1 MRGRLWAASF
11 YAGFRNSREFV
22 DITLKIEYN
31 ALLYA
36 YPRDRH
42 RGGRPELFQMRGPI
56 ILELNEKLQEVCRL
70 FKIEDEFLGYETI
83 QMGNVNKTYKV
94 NFRLPDGQPKSFLV
108 QNVNTYAFREPVGLM
123 ENIDRVTEHIRAKC
137 PGKTALHFHHTY
149 DRKTYVEDGE
159 NFWRMTN
166 YIPSVT
172 YNSVKDSRTLRNAGM
187 AFGEFQ
193 TQLADFE
200 IGLLHETIPNF
211 HNTRSRYENFLRAVE
226 ADSANRVREVRDEIA
241 FLKEVQDRACSLTD
255 MQKAGKLPL
264 RVTHNDTKINNVLFS
279 REDNSAL
286 VVIDLD
292 TVMPGLVGHDF
303 GDAIRFAA
311 NFVEE
316 DCPEYEK
323 AGVDL
328 DVFRAFAEG
337 FLSQTAHTLTVNEV
351 NTLALSCFALTTEL
365 AVRFLEDYLRGD
377 PYFKINYPEHNL
389 VRTRCQI
396 ALAKDMLR
404 KLPQM
409 ETIVRECVA
418 SAK

>member
-1 MRGRLWAASF
+1 M
-11 YAGFRNSREFV
+11 
-22 DITLKIEYN
+22 DMDK
-31 ALLYA
+31 
-36 YPRDRH
+36 
-42 RGGRPELFQMRGPI
+42 
-56 ILELNEKLQEVCRL
+56 KLQEVCRL
-70 FKIEDEFLGYETI
+70 FKIEDTYVGYETV

-94 NFRLPDGQPKSFLV
+94 DFLLPDGKPKSFLV

-123 ENIDRVTEHIRAKC
+123 ENIDRVTEHIRAKR
-137 PGKTALHFHHTY
+137 PGKTALHFHHTH
-149 DRKTYVEDGE
+149 DRKTYVVDGE

-166 YIPSVT
+166 YIDSVT
-172 YNSVKDSRTLRNAGM
+172 YNSVKDPTVLRNAGM

-211 HNTRSRYENFLRAVE
+211 HNTRARYEKFLQVVE
-226 ADSANRVREVRDEIA
+226 ADPVGRLQEVREEVA
-241 FLKEVQDRACSLTD
+241 FLQGVMDKACLLTD
-255 MQKAGKLPL
+255 MQKAGQLPL

-279 REDNSAL
+279 PEDASAL

-316 DCPEYEK
+316 DCPDYEK

-337 FLSQTAHTLTVNEV
+337 FLSQTASTLTEAEID
-351 NTLALSCFALTTEL
+351 TLALSCFVLTTEL
-365 AVRFLEDYLRGD
+365 AVRFLDDYLRGD
-377 PYFKINYPEHNL
+377 PYFKINYPDHNL

-396 ALAKDMLR
+396 ALAQDMLR

-409 ETIVRECVA
+409 EAIVRECVA
-418 SAK
+418 AAK